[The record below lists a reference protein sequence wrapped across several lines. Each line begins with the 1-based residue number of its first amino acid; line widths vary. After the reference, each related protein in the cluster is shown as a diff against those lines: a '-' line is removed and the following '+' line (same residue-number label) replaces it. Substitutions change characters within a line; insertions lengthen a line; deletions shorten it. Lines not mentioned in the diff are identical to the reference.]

1 MTISIGKGK
10 KAHAIRTVVYGVEGI
25 GKTTLVS
32 HWPDPLFIDT
42 ENGSYQIDVKRFDGV
57 ETWKDVTDA
66 IDYVIS
72 NPTVC
77 QTLVLDTAD
86 KAEQMLSKAIC
97 EETGKDSIEKVGGG
111 YGKGYTILQER
122 FQQDLLGRMD
132 RVIAKGI
139 HVVIVAHS
147 TVRTI
152 TPPDAD
158 PYDHYELKCSK
169 KVTPLLKEWCDMLL
183 FCNYDIT
190 VIQGSN
196 GKGKA
201 VGDGKRVMHANHM
214 PTYDAKN
221 RFNLP
226 DTMPLDYEQI
236 RSVIDGNVPK
246 QKEKTELVLDGPN
259 KIMEGDDGFE
269 DPRDILERRINKA
282 GIETLTLEAW
292 LVATGRLA
300 PGGHLSDLSAT
311 QAKAMYENIDLLIDQ
326 LTKKKE
332 D

>member
-1 MTISIGKGK
+1 
-10 KAHAIRTVVYGVEGI
+10 
-25 GKTTLVS
+25 
-32 HWPDPLFIDT
+32 
-42 ENGSYQIDVKRFDGV
+42 
-57 ETWKDVTDA
+57 
-66 IDYVIS
+66 
-72 NPTVC
+72 
-77 QTLVLDTAD
+77 
-86 KAEQMLSKAIC
+86 
-97 EETGKDSIEKVGGG
+97 
-111 YGKGYTILQER
+111 
-122 FQQDLLGRMD
+122 
-132 RVIAKGI
+132 
-139 HVVIVAHS
+139 
-147 TVRTI
+147 
-152 TPPDAD
+152 
-158 PYDHYELKCSK
+158 
-169 KVTPLLKEWCDMLL
+169 
-183 FCNYDIT
+183 
-190 VIQGSN
+190 
-196 GKGKA
+196 
-201 VGDGKRVMHANHM
+201 MHANHM

-326 LTKKKE
+326 PTKKKE